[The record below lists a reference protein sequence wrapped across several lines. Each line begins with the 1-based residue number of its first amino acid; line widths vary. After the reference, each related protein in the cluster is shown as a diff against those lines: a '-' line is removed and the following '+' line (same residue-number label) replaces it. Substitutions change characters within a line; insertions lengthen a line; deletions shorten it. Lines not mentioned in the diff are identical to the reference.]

1 MLSLRGGYFWLGKKH
16 TFAFAFHFYSW
27 PIISFLLLSKHCICI
42 CIIVFVFVFLPNSIL
57 YAFKRVRGSVPVS
70 SHVMFVQ
77 SSLFLLLATKTK
89 LVADLDGQLPLAS
102 LRAGD
107 SWAIH
112 PASAWRKLFLCFR
125 LLCFLQFVVLCLFVC
140 SFLWE
145 RDAIVLLGSPLIYC
159 LWGGR
164 ELFPSRTKHRH
175 RLLLNTNVSQDESF
189 GAKYPHQ
196 SEVTNLQ
203 YGWNYISKS
212 EVDKT

>member
-1 MLSLRGGYFWLGKKH
+1 MLALRGILLAWKKAYFCYNI
-16 TFAFAFHFYSW
+16 AFHFYSR
-27 PIISFLLLSKHCICI
+27 PIILIFVLLSKHCICI
-42 CIIVFVFVFLPNSIL
+42 CIFVFIFVFLLNSIL

-112 PASAWRKLFLCFR
+112 PASAWRKLCLCFW
-125 LLCFLQFVVLCLFVC
+125 LLCFLQFVVLCLFV
-140 SFLWE
+140 WE
-145 RDAIVLLGSPLIYC
+145 RDAVALLGSPLIYC

-175 RLLLNTNVSQDESF
+175 RLLLNTNVSQDMSF
-189 GAKYPHQ
+189 GAKYLHQ